1 VAVLWQSRAP
11 WVLLNLALLA
21 LDLLALAFAFG
32 LAYLGRFKLGLPL
45 LETPS
50 YSGTFYSWI
59 AFWAIPVW
67 VILFGLYGLY
77 DARRVFAGFEEY
89 IRVVNASTTGL
100 VAVVFISFFDPNLLI
115 SRGWLVLTWA
125 LAILL
130 VSSVR
135 FGARHVLRI
144 VHRHGHLVIPTV
156 IIGANEEGVALGEQ
170 LLADSG
176 ASARLIGF
184 LDPATPAGSDVVGGL
199 QVLGDFWRID
209 ELVKHQGVR
218 QIVVASSA
226 LSRDQLLDLFWNY
239 GQDPDVELRLSS
251 GLYEILTTGV
261 SVREMSSIPLL
272 TPGRVRITGVD
283 AMLKTAIDYLL
294 AATGL
299 VLLSPVML
307 LIALMVRL
315 DSPGPVLHRRRVLG
329 ISGRPFDAFKFRTM
343 RVSAERRQADRPIGF
358 ADRRLR
364 FKSKEDPRV
373 TRAGRFLRRTSLDE
387 LPQLVNVL
395 RGEMSLVGPRMIA
408 PEEAARYGK
417 WQRNLVTVK
426 PGITGPWQVEGRSDL
441 PYEQRVSLSMHYIR
455 NYTFWLDLRILLR
468 TIFVVLRG
476 RGAY

>member
-1 VAVLWQSRAP
+1 MPRCSCRTRAPSSGPCGWVSSTFGGRPLAGRVLTRPCRAPRQPLPRSSLASRPALPHMAFGLTTITTPSGSRARTFGADSSSPVAVLWQSRAP

-307 LIALMVRL
+307 LIALMV
-315 DSPGPVLHRRRVLG
+315 
-329 ISGRPFDAFKFRTM
+329 
-343 RVSAERRQADRPIGF
+343 
-358 ADRRLR
+358 
-364 FKSKEDPRV
+364 
-373 TRAGRFLRRTSLDE
+373 
-387 LPQLVNVL
+387 
-395 RGEMSLVGPRMIA
+395 
-408 PEEAARYGK
+408 
-417 WQRNLVTVK
+417 
-426 PGITGPWQVEGRSDL
+426 
-441 PYEQRVSLSMHYIR
+441 
-455 NYTFWLDLRILLR
+455 
-468 TIFVVLRG
+468 
-476 RGAY
+476 